1 MLGESLRE
9 MGILMIVFYGL
20 SSLVKVAGLTWQELL
35 GAVVGLL
42 TGCSLWAIGAN
53 LEIKE

>member
-1 MLGESLRE
+1 
-9 MGILMIVFYGL
+9 MIVFYGL